1 VSNFEYMGRIT
12 IGQYLPI
19 DSFIHRLDAR
29 ARIFIFFFPILL
41 VTFEQK
47 PVGLLLALGLIFAAL
62 ALAKIPLGFALRGLL
77 PPLPF
82 LLILAVVQM
91 FLTRYQTPLILFKIG
106 PLALTW
112 GGILAAIILLLR
124 FLGLIL
130 GISLATFCLSTS
142 DLVHG
147 LESLLRPFN
156 RIGIPTR
163 DLIMVIQ
170 VTVRFLPL
178 LAQTAETIAKAQ
190 AARGAEWSAGRGSLV
205 ERARAVIPLLVPL
218 FITSL
223 HKAENMAL
231 AMDARA
237 YGIQSRPTTLV
248 ELDFKLKDGLAIAAS
263 ALICLAIL
271 ISTVW

>member
-1 VSNFEYMGRIT
+1 VLAHIP
-12 IGQYLPI
+12 IGY
-19 DSFIHRLDAR
+19 
-29 ARIFIFFFPILL
+29 
-41 VTFEQK
+41 
-47 PVGLLLALGLIFAAL
+47 
-62 ALAKIPLGFALRGLL
+62 ALRGLL

-82 LLILAVVQM
+82 LLILAILQV
-91 FLTRYQTPLILFKIG
+91 FLTRNQTPIVLFKYG
-106 PLALTW
+106 PLILTW
-112 GGILAAIILLLR
+112 GGILAGITLLLR
-124 FLGLIL
+124 FMGLIL

-178 LAQTAETIAKAQ
+178 LAQTAERIAKAQ
-190 AARGAEWSAGRGSLV
+190 AARGAEWGTGGGSLFQ
-205 ERARAVIPLLVPL
+205 RARAVIPLLVPL

-237 YGIQSRPTTLV
+237 YGSRPQATSMVDLN
-248 ELDFKLKDGLAIAAS
+248 FRAKDGIAVAAS
-263 ALICLAIL
+263 AIICLAIL
-271 ISTVW
+271 IFTI

>member
-1 VSNFEYMGRIT
+1 MSNFEYMGRVT
-12 IGQYLPI
+12 IGQYLPV
-19 DSFIHRLDAR
+19 DSFLHRLDAR
-29 ARIFIFFFPILL
+29 ARIFIFLFPLL
-41 VTFEQK
+41 LITFE
-47 PVGLLLALGLIFAAL
+47 PRPSSLLLALFLVLTGLLLAR
-62 ALAKIPLGFALRGLL
+62 IPLRFALRGLL

-82 LLILAVVQM
+82 LLILAILQV
-91 FLTRYQTPLILFKIG
+91 FLTRNQTPLILFKYG
-106 PLALTW
+106 PLILTP
-112 GGILAAIILLLR
+112 GGILAGITLLLR
-124 FLGLIL
+124 FAGLIL
-130 GISLATFCLSTS
+130 GLSLATFCLSTS

-178 LAQTAETIAKAQ
+178 LAQTAERIAKAQ
-190 AARGAEWSAGRGSLV
+190 AARGAEWGTGQGSLFQ
-205 ERARAVIPLLVPL
+205 RARQVIPLLVPL

-237 YGIQSRPTTLV
+237 YGSNAQSTTMV
-248 ELDFKLKDGLAIAAS
+248 EFNFRLQDGLAVAAS
-263 ALICLAIL
+263 AFICLAIA
-271 ISTVW
+271 IVSI

>member
-1 VSNFEYMGRIT
+1 LSNFEYMGRVT
-12 IGQYLPI
+12 IGQYLPL
-19 DSFIHRLDAR
+19 DSFLHRLDAR
-29 ARIFIFFFPILL
+29 ARIFVFFFILLL
-41 VTFEQK
+41 VTFE
-47 PVGLLLALGLIFAAL
+47 PTVVGLVLALLLIFAGL
-62 ALAKIPLGFALRGLL
+62 ALARIPVRFALRGLL

-82 LLILAVVQM
+82 LLILAVLQI
-91 FLTRYQTPLILFKIG
+91 FLTRNQTPVILAKYG
-106 PLALTW
+106 PLILTW
-112 GGILAAIILLLR
+112 GGILAGIALLLR
-124 FLGLIL
+124 FMALIL

-178 LAQTAETIAKAQ
+178 LAQTAERIAKAQ
-190 AARGAEWSAGRGSLV
+190 AARGAEWGTGQGSLFQ
-205 ERARAVIPLLVPL
+205 RARAVIPLLVPL
-218 FITSL
+218 FVTSL

-237 YGIQSRPTTLV
+237 YGISPQSTSMV
-248 ELDFKLKDGLAIAAS
+248 ELDFKLKDGFAVAAS
-263 ALICLAIL
+263 AIICLAIL
-271 ISTVW
+271 IFTF

>member
-1 VSNFEYMGRIT
+1 MSNFEYMGRVT

-19 DSFIHRLDAR
+19 DSVLHRLDAR
-29 ARIFIFFFPILL
+29 ARIFIFLL
-41 VTFEQK
+41 PLLLITFESRLL
-47 PVGLLLALGLIFAAL
+47 GLLLALGLVFIGLVL
-62 ALAKIPLGFALRGLL
+62 AHIPLRYALCGLL

-82 LLILAVVQM
+82 LLILAILQI
-91 FLTRYQTPLILFKIG
+91 FLTRNQTPLVLYKYG
-106 PLALTW
+106 PLILTW
-112 GGILAAIILLLR
+112 GGILAGITLILR
-124 FLGLIL
+124 FTGLIL

-142 DLVHG
+142 QLVHG

-170 VTVRFLPL
+170 VTIRFLPL
-178 LAQTAETIAKAQ
+178 LAQTSERIAKAQ
-190 AARGAEWSAGRGSLV
+190 AARGAEWGAGQGSLLQ
-205 ERARAVIPLLVPL
+205 RARQVIPLLVPL

-237 YGIQSRPTTLV
+237 YGSSPRATSMV
-248 ELDFKLKDGLAIAAS
+248 EFKFRLSDGLAVAAT
-263 ALICLAIL
+263 AAICLAMLL
-271 ISTVW
+271 ITH

>member
-1 VSNFEYMGRIT
+1 MSNFEYMGRIT

-29 ARIFIFFFPILL
+29 ARIFIFLFPLIL
-41 VTFEQK
+41 VTFEPK
-47 PVGLLLALGLIFAAL
+47 PVGVILVLGLVLTGLVL
-62 ALAKIPLGFALRGLL
+62 ARIPLGFALRGLL

-82 LLILAVVQM
+82 LLILAVLQI
-91 FLTRYQTPLILFKIG
+91 FLTRNQTPVILFKYG
-106 PLALTW
+106 PLILTW
-112 GGILAAIILLLR
+112 GGILAGILLLLR
-124 FLGLIL
+124 FTGLIL

-147 LESLLRPFN
+147 LESLLRPFD
-156 RIGIPTR
+156 RLGIPTR

-190 AARGAEWSAGRGSLV
+190 AARGADWGTGKGSLV
-205 ERARAVIPLLVPL
+205 QRARAVIPLLVPL
-218 FITSL
+218 FIISL

-231 AMDARA
+231 AMDVRA
-237 YGIQSRPTTLV
+237 YGIHTQATTMA
-248 ELDFKLKDGLAIAAS
+248 ELHFKAKDGLAIAAS
-263 ALICLAIL
+263 ALICVAIL
-271 ISTVW
+271 IFTI

>member
-1 VSNFEYMGRIT
+1 MSNFEYMGQIT

-29 ARIFIFFFPILL
+29 ARIFIFLFPLVL
-41 VTFEQK
+41 VTFEPK
-47 PVGLLLALGLIFAAL
+47 LVGLLLALGLVFTGL

-82 LLILAVVQM
+82 LLILAILQI
-91 FLTRYQTPLILFKIG
+91 FLTRNQTPVILAKLG
-106 PLALTW
+106 PLMLTW
-112 GGILAAIILLLR
+112 GGILAGIILLVR
-124 FLGLIL
+124 FMGLIL

-147 LESLLRPFN
+147 LESLLHPFD
-156 RIGIPTR
+156 RFGIPTR

-190 AARGAEWSAGRGSLV
+190 AARGAEWGTGQGSLV
-205 ERARAVIPLLVPL
+205 KRARAVIPLLIPL

-237 YGIQSRPTTLV
+237 YGIKIQATSMV
-248 ELDFKLKDGLAIAAS
+248 EFDFKPKDGIAIAAS
-263 ALICLAIL
+263 AIICLAIL
-271 ISTVW
+271 ILTV

>member
-1 VSNFEYMGRIT
+1 MSNFEYMGRIT
-12 IGQYLPI
+12 IGQYLPL
-19 DSFIHRLDAR
+19 DSFIHRLDPR
-29 ARIFIFFFPILL
+29 ARIFIFLFPIIL
-41 VTFEQK
+41 VTFEPK
-47 PVGLLLALGLIFAAL
+47 PIGLLLALCLVFAGL

-82 LLILAVVQM
+82 LLILAILQI
-91 FLTRYQTPLILFKIG
+91 FLTRNLTPLILFRLG
-106 PLALTW
+106 PLMLTW
-112 GGILAAIILLLR
+112 GGILAGIILLLR
-124 FLGLIL
+124 FMGLIL
-130 GISLATFCLSTS
+130 AISLATFCLSTS

-147 LESLLRPFN
+147 LESLLHPLN
-156 RIGIPTR
+156 RLGIPTR

-190 AARGAEWSAGRGSLV
+190 AARGADWSTGQGSLV

-237 YGIQSRPTTLV
+237 YGIKTQATTMV
-248 ELDFKLKDGLAIAAS
+248 ELDFKLKDGLVIAAS
-263 ALICLAIL
+263 SLICLAIVFFTL
-271 ISTVW
+271 